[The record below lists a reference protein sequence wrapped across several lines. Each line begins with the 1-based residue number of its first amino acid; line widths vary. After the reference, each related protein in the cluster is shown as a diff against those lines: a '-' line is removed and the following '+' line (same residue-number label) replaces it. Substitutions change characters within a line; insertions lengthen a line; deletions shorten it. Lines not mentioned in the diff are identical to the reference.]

1 VIGGVV
7 SSRGP
12 AGTQGGRADVE
23 KFYPEFSAAFAKL
36 VAGLAGRKIAVVG
49 HARPDGDCIG
59 SQVAL
64 ARVLIALGHD
74 VICVNADPV
83 PRRLQFL
90 AGGMTFLRTD
100 EVLRSTEERAA
111 IFVDCADHARPGER
125 LKVRYPNPVAAVD
138 HHLSNVAFAG
148 LNLVDS
154 TSAAT
159 CDILAGIFFDNGYP
173 VDAQCAQAL
182 YTGLLTDTGQ
192 FRFNSTSRRSFLLA
206 GELVARGAKPSEAG
220 YELYE
225 RETLGKLKL
234 LQHFLASLKL
244 ECGGRV
250 CIGTLPPGIFE
261 LTGSNGE
268 DTEGLVDYARSIEG
282 VDVGAMIEYRA
293 DGTVKASLR
302 AKEPAYRVD
311 LAAAQFNGGGHACA
325 AGLNL
330 KSGTENFYGRL
341 VAVLAERIAIVDSAR
356 KK

>member
-1 VIGGVV
+1 M
-7 SSRGP
+7 
-12 AGTQGGRADVE
+12 DNVE

-36 VAGLAGRKIAVVG
+36 VTRLAGRKIAVVG

-59 SQVAL
+59 AQVAL
-64 ARVLIALGHD
+64 ARVLTALGHD
-74 VICVNADPV
+74 VICVNADTV

-90 AGGMTFLRTD
+90 VTGMTFLRTD
-100 EVLRSTEERAA
+100 DVLRTTEERAA

-125 LKVRYPNPVAAVD
+125 LKVRYPKPIAAVD
-138 HHLSNVAFAG
+138 HHLSNIGFAE

-154 TSAAT
+154 ASAAT
-159 CDILAGIFFDNGYP
+159 CEILAGIFFDNGYP
-173 VDAQCAQAL
+173 VDAQSAQGL

-206 GELVARGAKPSEAG
+206 GELVARGAKPAEAG

-234 LQHFLASLKL
+234 LQHFLASLKQ

-250 CIGTLPPGIFE
+250 CIGTLPSGIFE

-282 VDVGAMIEYRA
+282 VDVGAMIEYRS

-311 LAAAQFNGGGHACA
+311 LAAAKFNGGGHACA

-330 KSGTENFYGRL
+330 KSGTENFYARL
-341 VAVLAERIAIVDSAR
+341 VATLAERIAIVDAER